1 MIDEK
6 LAPFINNENRTDYR
20 NYSLNHVR
28 DLLVRL
34 GNPHEQFRSI
44 HIAGTNGKGSV
55 AHMLHSI
62 FMEAGCR
69 VGLYTSP
76 HLLAINERIRVGYA
90 PIPDENLEDCV
101 DRVLACIRG
110 NEAPTFFDI
119 LTAAAF
125 LHFRGQNVDIAIIE
139 TGLGGR
145 LDSTNVLSPL
155 CSIITS
161 ISLDHTS
168 ILGDTIEDIAHEK
181 AGIIKPNTPVV
192 NINAESPAY
201 DVIMTTAR
209 RQKAPLYSYISE
221 YRDSYPRRTE
231 TGLTFSYTLD
241 SPCKVHFDTIEIPF
255 SLPFQTINAS
265 CAITSS
271 LIVRPHF
278 PSINESSIRK
288 GLAQTVVPGRFQRL
302 SEDPL
307 IYFDPAHNVEAV
319 RAVLSSFVETA
330 AVHPIAAV
338 VTVMK
343 DKDIAGIYSTI
354 ASHTDCII
362 SYSIQDPRCFLPGRD
377 SEPPI
382 AEAIHADD
390 EALFRRLDTL
400 PKGTAVI
407 FIGSFR
413 LYRTALAYARRVAK

>member
-6 LAPFINNENRTDYR
+6 LAAFINNENRTDYR
-20 NYSLNHVR
+20 NYSMNQVR
-28 DLLVRL
+28 DILARL
-34 GNPHEQFRSI
+34 GNPHERFRSI

-69 VGLYTSP
+69 AGLYTSP
-76 HLLAINERIRVGYA
+76 HLLAVNERIRVGYE
-90 PIPDENLEDCV
+90 PIADEDLDNCV

-125 LHFRGQNVDIAIIE
+125 LHFREQKVDIAIIE

-168 ILGDTIEDIAHEK
+168 ILGDTIESIAQEK

-192 NINAESPAY
+192 NANAESPAHEA
-201 DVIMTTAR
+201 IMNAAR
-209 RQKAPLYSYISE
+209 RLEAPLYTYIRD
-221 YRDSYPRRTE
+221 YRVSYPRRIE
-231 TGLTFSYTLD
+231 TGLAFSYTLD
-241 SPCKVHFDTIEIPF
+241 SPFKVHFDTIEIPF

-265 CAITSS
+265 CAITAS
-271 LIVRPHF
+271 LIVGPRF

-288 GLAQTVVPGRFQRL
+288 GLAKTVVPGRFQRL
-302 SEDPL
+302 SADPL
-307 IYFDPAHNVEAV
+307 IYFDPAHNVEAL
-319 RAVLSSFVETA
+319 RAVLSSFAETA
-330 AVHPIAAV
+330 AAHPIAAV
-338 VTVMK
+338 VTIMK

-354 ASHTDCII
+354 ASHASRII
-362 SYSIQDPRCFLPGRD
+362 SYSIEDPRCFLPGPH

-382 AEAIHADD
+382 DDAIHADE

-413 LYRTALAYARRVAK
+413 LYRTALAYAGRVAK